1 MQARAWLN
9 ALRDAPRK
17 KPLPVLSFPCVSLL
31 NITVKDLIADS
42 GLQAEGSLSLPV
54 L

>member
-31 NITVKDLIADS
+31 NITVKT
-42 GLQAEGSLSLPV
+42 
-54 L
+54 